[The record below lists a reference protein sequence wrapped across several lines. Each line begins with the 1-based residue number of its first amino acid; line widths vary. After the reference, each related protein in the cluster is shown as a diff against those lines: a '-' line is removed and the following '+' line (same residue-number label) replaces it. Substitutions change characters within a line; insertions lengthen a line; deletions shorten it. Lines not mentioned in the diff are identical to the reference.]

1 MKILFCT
8 SYFDNTY
15 NGAGQFAQHLF
26 RLNEK
31 FPQHEIRVLSED
43 VKEAVRQFP
52 NKFYSVTV
60 SYPFF
65 LKPLSMVLRAFSY
78 HRQAVKVKQSYQ
90 YDIIFYNNI
99 FAAWWSALMFSNNT
113 KVLGFIHDYSFI
125 HYNLRSFRWT
135 TSWLYRYFYHLAEL
149 IAANLV
155 DTVFSNSNYLKK
167 EIESKYN
174 IHPKKEKKIYLSI
187 DIANIAYCEALPI
200 KTNETIKILFIKNN
214 FQRGGLIELVKA
226 TTLLSNKY
234 RFKISVIGPLV
245 TERDRIKTLFKDT
258 NVELDFRG
266 NQSQSVVFQAFRT
279 HHILC
284 IPSQKEALGV
294 ANMEGLAHGIP
305 IVATN
310 VGGIPE
316 VTKGNHC
323 AWIAKPSNPKSLAS
337 AIRKCIESPVE
348 RLEKSLT
355 GRKHVETHF
364 NYHQMLTETVTIL
377 ENLSC

>member
-1 MKILFCT
+1 LKILFCT

-15 NGAGQFAQHLF
+15 N
-26 RLNEK
+26 
-31 FPQHEIRVLSED
+31 
-43 VKEAVRQFP
+43 
-52 NKFYSVTV
+52 
-60 SYPFF
+60 
-65 LKPLSMVLRAFSY
+65 
-78 HRQAVKVKQSYQ
+78 
-90 YDIIFYNNI
+90 
-99 FAAWWSALMFSNNT
+99 WWSALMFSNNT
-113 KVLGFIHDYSFI
+113 KVLGFIQDDSFI

-174 IHPKKEKKIYLSI
+174 IHPKKVKKIYPSI
-187 DIANIAYCEALPI
+187 DIA
-200 KTNETIKILFIKNN
+200 
-214 FQRGGLIELVKA
+214 
-226 TTLLSNKY
+226 
-234 RFKISVIGPLV
+234 
-245 TERDRIKTLFKDT
+245 
-258 NVELDFRG
+258 
-266 NQSQSVVFQAFRT
+266 
-279 HHILC
+279 
-284 IPSQKEALGV
+284 V

-323 AWIAKPSNPKSLAS
+323 AWIAEPSNPKSLAS
-337 AIRKCIESPVE
+337 AICKCIESPVE